1 MLGHA
6 RRIPLLALE
15 TESLENNYNDV
26 LSARS
31 TISAPS
37 FKLFLSVCCYCGGR
51 YDISRCLKIRLESNI
66 SSSDFGRLRLRP
78 RWPLSCWKVGIFH
91 APAKGWKPLLF
102 KLRLWTFFI
111 RLRLSSPEVVSPEIV
126 LTAITRSARLF
137 YYQKWLRRCVKP
149 WLECSKASR
158 GIAFVTFHF
167 RGIYYP
173 YE

>member
-51 YDISRCLKIRLESNI
+51 CDVSRCLKIRLESSI
-66 SSSDFGRLRLRP
+66 SSSDFGRLRP
-78 RWPLSCWKVGIFH
+78 RWPLSCWNFSCSCQRMEAASIQITSMDVLHPF
-91 APAKGWKPLLF
+91 
-102 KLRLWTFFI
+102 
-111 RLRLSSPEVVSPEIV
+111 EVKF
-126 LTAITRSARLF
+126 ARG
-137 YYQKWLRRCVKP
+137 RCVARD
-149 WLECSKASR
+149 SSDR
-158 GIAFVTFHF
+158 NNS
-167 RGIYYP
+167 
-173 YE
+173 